1 MVTDEN
7 GRRLIT
13 GYAPKLGLTYAGI
26 VCYGLL
32 AIAFWARFFAH
43 ENQKYMLT
51 LCIGTTTM
59 AIGFGIRIAMTSEPD
74 RLGPYIGTTLFTL
87 FSPCTFLAHDYII
100 LPRLAKWLDAEDELF
115 MRASKVTKIFIWSDV
130 FTFWLQGAGGGL
142 SAAQMELMQKMVYT
156 RRSPKWTNTPQNSQG
171 YVVHLRRLEDWRMI
185 LYPVSW
191 SGIGIMIRCIF
202 RVIEYAQGFEGTLRT
217 TEWVFYVFDAL
228 PLFLAIAVWV
238 FVWPPAIMRDQNAY
252 FATVQTTSSPSQYPL
267 TVRENPQWNND
278 EGKHV
283 HGQYA

>member
-43 ENQKYMLT
+43 GKQKYMLT

-87 FSPCTFLAHDYII
+87 LSPCTFLAHDYII
-100 LPRLAKWLDAEDELF
+100 LPRLAKWLDAEDEFPNGVNAKNGLYAALAGLVLQCLSFILF
-115 MRASKVTKIFIWSDV
+115 MCLAAA
-130 FTFWLQGAGGGL
+130 FWRRL
-142 SAAQMELMQKMVYT
+142 

-185 LYPVSW
+185 LYAVLW